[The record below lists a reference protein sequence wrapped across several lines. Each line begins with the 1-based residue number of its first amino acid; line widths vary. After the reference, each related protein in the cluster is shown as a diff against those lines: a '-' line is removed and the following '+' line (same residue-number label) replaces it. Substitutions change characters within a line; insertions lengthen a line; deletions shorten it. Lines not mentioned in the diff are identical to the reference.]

1 MSTRTLESDFG
12 EAISELSKP
21 PLSNLFRLKSRMLG
35 SLIDATALRRR
46 GWTLVKTGDAES
58 FRWRRSLWFEKRIG
72 PGEDYVVA
80 RVATSQVLRPMENG
94 EDGLQGVPEK
104 DEATLLS
111 GEETVRAFLRSVR
124 FHRDAKD
131 GIFRIDIV
139 DGLPDSILSAL
150 EADIAACTLQSWPSL
165 FADLEYQTK
174 GLPARMPPN
183 MVETPFTKAM
193 RVLNGRLIGSERP
206 GNLVLVSAERLLV
219 RFVRAAVDPDWDPR
233 ATMEVEAYPDGV
245 ALSNFVQLWFSSA
258 PDDGAS
264 RRFLAYAL
272 GQADRLSLPF
282 SAFGW
287 SGLSVLLR
295 REERFREAVL
305 AADRALDRPDA
316 DERHASFLWE
326 SVLSFLRNR
335 FVGPDG
341 RTGERVELG
350 WLIQILFEREDAL
363 GGMDGYS
370 TILRFAINV
379 NQKDGAAVSDA
390 VAKMFASDS
399 GEKPGR
405 AVETVVS
412 SSTSMPES
420 FDAVRAA
427 FHRLRASFGCKE
439 VVLWIPNPDG
449 IDLSARVH
457 GLVLRYRVE
466 KKIGKDRLHIEEG
479 WKPSNVQTLTVRILA
494 ADGQYDIEYEG
505 FPLLK
510 PPSKA
515 DEAPF
520 FCHDRSA
527 RSLGYLL
534 AEGRTGG
541 LDYDGRN
548 IVEMAACRG
557 ASFLDRA
564 LSRMEQLG
572 VDVNAMAHV
581 GDYDGLCA
589 IEHQEEDLRIVEVLR
604 KHGIVIPPQDSLR
617 VADGADS
624 GRMRG
629 TETKRKDT
637 GKTPCRR

>member
-72 PGEDYVVA
+72 PGEDYIVA

-316 DERHASFLWE
+316 DERHASFLLE

-439 VVLWIPNPDG
+439 VVRWIPNPDG

-457 GLVLRYRVE
+457 GLVLRYHVE
-466 KKIGKDRLHIEEG
+466 KKIGKDRLFIEEG

-494 ADGQYDIEYEG
+494 ADGRYDIEYEG

-515 DEAPF
+515 DEGPF

-527 RSLGYLL
+527 RSLRYLL
-534 AEGRTGG
+534 AEGKTGA

-548 IVEMAACRG
+548 ILEMAACCG
-557 ASFLDRA
+557 ASFLDGA
-564 LSRMEQLG
+564 LSRLEWLG
-572 VDVNAMAHV
+572 VDVNAMAHAE
-581 GDYDGLCA
+581 DEDGLSA
-589 IEHQEEDLRIVEVLR
+589 VDHHKTERRIVEVFR
-604 KHGIVIPPQDSLR
+604 KHGIDEAMPTVTPPPVHLGLQ
-617 VADGADS
+617 A
-624 GRMRG
+624 
-629 TETKRKDT
+629 K
-637 GKTPCRR
+637 